1 MHLKVREA
9 AELLGVSTKTIYR
22 WIGDK
27 KVPFYQL
34 GDQYRFERAELY
46 EFAIQ
51 ERLRPSPRLLQ
62 EMEDH
67 MPDTA
72 AECLENGGIHYRV
85 DGTTKHAVLENA
97 LKMIKGVEQA
107 AMRPLLEMFL
117 AREQLASTG
126 IGDGIAIPHTR
137 TPLVGYVNR
146 PLLSLSFLETPID
159 YDALDHK
166 PVVALFLLISP
177 NIRAHL
183 RILGHLSFALKDP
196 IFKQAVL
203 NQETRETILGILRE
217 IEVKMADG
225 SAKEA

>member
-1 MHLKVREA
+1 
-9 AELLGVSTKTIYR
+9 
-22 WIGDK
+22 
-27 KVPFYQL
+27 
-34 GDQYRFERAELY
+34 
-46 EFAIQ
+46 
-51 ERLRPSPRLLQ
+51 
-62 EMEDH
+62 
-67 MPDTA
+67 
-72 AECLENGGIHYRV
+72 
-85 DGTTKHAVLENA
+85 
-97 LKMIKGVEQA
+97 
-107 AMRPLLEMFL
+107 MRPLLEMFL

-196 IFKQAVL
+196 IFKRAVL